1 MTTPPLLSQVCA
13 RGMEI
18 VKETPPSFDEAKRFE
33 SMCKLLAREFPLV
46 KEKRIQA
53 IISGYNEIRGLI

>member
-1 MTTPPLLSQVCA
+1 
-13 RGMEI
+13 MEI

-53 IISGYNEIRGLI
+53 IISGYNERRGLI